1 MALPRLRSTCTA
13 LVFSD
18 LCALLAALF
27 VGFLLRFLLDGA
39 PSFPLYLKLA
49 PGVVLFLFLYAAL
62 GLYPGILRPRSEELK
77 RLSLGTSLGFLFL
90 SFIMFMGQQGALYSR
105 FIILFA
111 WLFALVAVPLFR
123 WLIRKACADQAWWGY
138 PVVLFASRSAI
149 AEAEQEFQKRRE
161 MGLYVARSIAL
172 DHDGTLP
179 SSMGELCLESGFIPG
194 GLAPHTPQVRT
205 GQSPVASFG
214 NRTPEACLQSLS
226 ESYPDALAF
235 IVCGELCREVRQEL
249 IPLIGRYFRQVLVH
263 LDNPWINQVTLQVA
277 DVPSGQVLTLR
288 QNLLDPT
295 RMRIK
300 RLLDIVLCIL
310 GSVFLL
316 ISIPLIALCIRLD
329 SKGPV
334 FFTQKRVGQGGK
346 PIRVFKFRTM
356 VADAQDVLDT
366 ILKENPALREE
377 WAQDQKLSKDPRL
390 TRVGAFLRYTS
401 LDELPQVFN
410 VIKGEMS
417 LVGPRPIVENEI
429 AKYGEAYALYTR
441 VKPGITG
448 LWQVSGRNDT
458 TYEERVALDQHYVYN
473 WSVWLDIYII
483 VRTIPAL
490 ISGKG
495 AY

>member
-1 MALPRLRSTCTA
+1 MPMPRLRSTCTA
-13 LVFSD
+13 LVLSD

-27 VGFLLRFLLDGA
+27 VGFLLRFLAGGA
-39 PSFPLYLKLA
+39 PPFSLYLKLV
-49 PGVVLFLFLYAAL
+49 PGAILFLFLYAAL

-90 SFIMFMGQQGALYSR
+90 SFIMFLGQQGALYSR

-111 WLFALVAVPLFR
+111 WILALVAVPLFR
-123 WLIRKACADQAWWGY
+123 WLIRKTCAHQAWWGY
-138 PVVLFASRSAI
+138 PVVLFASRDAI
-149 AEAEQEFQKRRE
+149 AEAEREFQKCRE
-161 MGLYVARSIAL
+161 MGLFVVRSIAL
-172 DHDGTLP
+172 DHNGVLP
-179 SSMGELCLESGFIPG
+179 SSMEELCLEPG
-194 GLAPHTPQVRT
+194 
-205 GQSPVASFG
+205 G
-214 NRTPEACLQSLS
+214 NRTPEESLQSLS

-235 IVCGELCREVRQEL
+235 IVCGKLRQEVRREL
-249 IPLIGRYFRQVLVH
+249 IPLIGRYFRQELVR
-263 LDNPWINQVTLQVA
+263 LDNPWLTQVTLRVA
-277 DVPSGQVLTLR
+277 DVPGGQVLALR

-316 ISIPLIALCIRLD
+316 TVIPLIALCIRLD

-334 FFTQKRVGQGGK
+334 FFTQQRVGQGGRS
-346 PIRVFKFRTM
+346 IRVFKFRTM
-356 VADAQDVLDT
+356 VPDAQDVLNK
-366 ILKENPALREE
+366 ILKENPALHEE
-377 WAQDQKLSKDPRL
+377 WAQTQKLSKDPRL
-390 TRVGAFLRYTS
+390 TRVGTFLRYTS

-417 LVGPRPIVENEI
+417 LVGPRPIVESEI
-429 AKYGEAYALYTR
+429 AKYGEAYALYAQ

-483 VRTIPAL
+483 IRTIPAL

>member
-1 MALPRLRSTCTA
+1 ML
-13 LVFSD
+13 SD
-18 LCALLAALF
+18 FCALLASLF
-27 VGFLLRFLLDGA
+27 VGFVLRFLVDGA
-39 PSFPLYLKLA
+39 PSPSLYLKFA
-49 PGVVLFLFLYAAL
+49 PGAVLFLFLYAAL

-90 SFIMFMGQQGALYSR
+90 GFILFLVQQGVLYSR

-111 WLFALVAVPLFR
+111 WFFALMAVPLFR
-123 WLIRKACADQAWWGY
+123 WLIRKTCAHKAWWGY
-138 PVVLFASRSAI
+138 PVVLLASRDDI
-149 AEAEQEFQKRRE
+149 AEAERKFQKHGE
-161 MGLYVARSIAL
+161 MGLFVIRSIAL
-172 DHDGTLP
+172 DHNGVLP
-179 SSMGELCLESGFIPG
+179 SSMEELCLEPG
-194 GLAPHTPQVRT
+194 E
-205 GQSPVASFG
+205 
-214 NRTPEACLQSLS
+214 NRTPEESLQSLS
-226 ESYPDALAF
+226 EKYPGALAF
-235 IVCGELCREVRQEL
+235 IVCGELRRDVRREL

-263 LDNPWINQVTLQVA
+263 LDTAWINQVTLRVG
-277 DVPSGQVLTLR
+277 DVPGGQVLTLR

-300 RLLDIVLCIL
+300 RLLDIVLCML

-316 ISIPLIALCIRLD
+316 ITIPLLALCIRLD

-334 FFTQKRVGQGGK
+334 FFTQKRVGQGGR
-346 PIRVFKFRTM
+346 PIRVVKFRTM
-356 VADAQDVLDT
+356 VADAQDALDT
-366 ILKENPALREE
+366 VLKDNPALREE
-377 WAQDQKLSKDPRL
+377 WARGQKLAKDPRL
-390 TRVGAFLRYTS
+390 TRVGAFLRYAS

-417 LVGPRPIVENEI
+417 FVGPRPIVESEI
-429 AKYGEAYALYTR
+429 VKYGEAYVLYER

-458 TYEERVALDQHYVYN
+458 SYEERVALDQHYVYN